1 MELSL
6 NHRLPFT
13 SYDPSYIPVDKG
25 LKELE
30 EKYGKMEKEDLD
42 EIEVLIKKVDNILNI
57 ENQNEDIKIVEERKS
72 LRTPRGNTKLSSL
85 DIYKFRLNNRNC
97 LRCIALFTYPLLDS
111 ITPYNNVVKYEC
123 ANEHNNVFTIN
134 DLFYSR
140 SKRSI
145 FSQNNFI
152 QFPEFLQWFTVKF
165 MNQMSIQ
172 EIVRKEVGN
181 DIANYLTNPFPDN
194 LMLNIFILFI
204 SLSDKIST
212 LSMYTPIGDEP
223 QYYYKTNSLD
233 MKIILSK
240 FNSSKIYI
248 LNELNKLLGPNTKK
262 QESMVDKLNTLLDIL
277 KFKDANDSNNV
288 NAVFIVT
295 CFLQAYSEAYFG
307 KQETN
312 LDNTINNEFFQHYV
326 VKFTLLTTMMV
337 TLMKT
342 SVKCTNLNCIQKPPL
357 INEQKQISST
367 SEEAKRKSKILN
379 KRKATA
385 EANRIAARD
394 AEHEHKMQAITQKE
408 LQKSSR
414 DSRANMRSKPY
425 PDVKPS
431 SSRGGSTKIVV
442 YLVKIEKIKELNKKL
457 KKNKTKNKN
466 KIEKNNKQIDE
477 LKIKIKK
484 QKEKEKLKK
493 QKEKKLEKEKLKK
506 QKEKLKKQKEKKI
519 EKLNKKNNIRI

>member
-6 NHRLPFT
+6 NPGLPFT
-13 SYDPSYIPVDKG
+13 SHDPSYISVDKG
-25 LKELE
+25 LKELQ
-30 EKYGKMEKEDLD
+30 EKYGKMEKVDLD
-42 EIEVLIKKVDNILNI
+42 EIQVLIKKVDDILNI
-57 ENQNEDIKIVEERKS
+57 EKQNEDIKIVEERIS

-97 LRCIALFTYPLLDS
+97 LRCIALFTYPLLD
-111 ITPYNNVVKYEC
+111 VLKYELS
-123 ANEHNNVFTIN
+123 ANEQNVFTIN

-140 SKRSI
+140 SKQSI

-152 QFPEFLQWFTVKF
+152 EFPEFLQWFTVKF
-165 MNQMSIQ
+165 MNKMSIQ
-172 EIVRKEVGN
+172 EIVRKEVGDN
-181 DIANYLTNPFPDN
+181 IADYLTNPFPDN

-223 QYYYKTNSLD
+223 QYYYKTDSLD

-248 LNELNKLLGPNTKK
+248 LNELNKLLGPNTQK

-307 KQETN
+307 KQKTN
-312 LDNTINNEFFQHYV
+312 LDNTIDNDFFQDYV

-342 SVKCTNLNCIQKPPL
+342 SVKCTNLYCIQKPPS

-367 SEEAKRKSKILN
+367 SEEAKRKEAKRKSEILN

-385 EANRIAARD
+385 KANRIAALG
-394 AEHEHKMQAITQKE
+394 AEEERKMQAATQKA

-414 DSRANMRSKPY
+414 ESRVMRRFAPY
-425 PDVKPS
+425 SSVKPI

-457 KKNKTKNKN
+457 RKNKSKNRN
-466 KIEKNNKQIDE
+466 KIEKNNKEIDT

-484 QKEKEKLKK
+484 EKTKEKTKLKKEKELKK
-493 QKEKKLEKEKLKK
+493 EKI
-506 QKEKLKKQKEKKI
+506 KKQKEKKI
-519 EKLNKKNNIRI
+519 EKAKKIKKK